1 MDKIKEIQEDIDN
14 KLLSILNDNKNL
26 DEDFLKIFSYVL
38 ELKGKKVRPILMI
51 LSYKLFKNDTNV
63 IINQA
68 VAIELFH
75 CFTLIHDDIMDNS
88 DMRRG
93 KETVNKLW
101 GNEIAILAGDV
112 LLVQAYKHLMNTS
125 CRFANNIISIFTNMS
140 MKVCEGQFLDIRNEQ
155 EILSL
160 EQYLYMIKGKTAE
173 LLATCMEI
181 GALLGE
187 ASEKDQKILYEIGIN
202 LGIAFQLE
210 DDLLDMYGKQSTL
223 GKDMKNDVMNRKQTF
238 LLIKAMEYA
247 NEKQRSIIL
256 NYLYADIITSNMM
269 NQISKIYD
277 ELDVLSLCKADIYSY
292 YVQANIHLDSL
303 SVEATAKEMLVKFI
317 QFLKN
322 RNY

>member
-1 MDKIKEIQEDIDN
+1 
-14 KLLSILNDNKNL
+14 
-26 DEDFLKIFSYVL
+26 
-38 ELKGKKVRPILMI
+38 
-51 LSYKLFKNDTNV
+51 
-63 IINQA
+63 
-68 VAIELFH
+68 
-75 CFTLIHDDIMDNS
+75 
-88 DMRRG
+88 
-93 KETVNKLW
+93 
-101 GNEIAILAGDV
+101 
-112 LLVQAYKHLMNTS
+112 
-125 CRFANNIISIFTNMS
+125 MS